1 LPELPAPPK
10 GKQGWPWTEE
20 APQLPDTMPHGQPWP
35 RVSIVTP
42 SYNQGRFIEETI
54 RSVLLQGYP
63 DLEYIIIDGGST
75 DGAVDIIKRY
85 EKWLTYWLSERDRG
99 QSDAI
104 NKGWRMAKGE
114 ILAYLNSDDI
124 YTPSAVETGVNYLVA
139 HPDISMVYGDGDFIN
154 ESGEVT
160 EHCRAQDLDLKRLLC
175 SYDHVPQ
182 PTVFFRREVLDA
194 VGYLDEDL
202 HLAMD
207 LDYWIRICS
216 RFRAGRV
223 RETLAVMHLHP
234 DAKFVCRYHE
244 GLGEYL
250 HILGKFYSNPELP
263 ADIRGF
269 RRKAYS
275 SVHLRASVDFVSARK
290 RREAVKNLAT
300 AVRLHPG
307 CLFDLGTGLHLVR
320 LALGEKAA
328 QGLMK
333 LGRRPG
339 MMRLLRASQL
349 KYFGTDMPE

>member
-1 LPELPAPPK
+1 MDDGLPL
-10 GKQGWPWTEE
+10 
-20 APQLPDTMPHGQPWP
+20 
-35 RVSIVTP
+35 VSIVTP
-42 SYNQGRFIEETI
+42 SLNQARFVEETLL
-54 RSVLLQGYP
+54 SVKNQTYP
-63 DLEYIIIDGGST
+63 HIEHIVIDGGST
-75 DGAVDIIKRY
+75 DGSVDIIKKY
-85 EKWLTYWLSERDRG
+85 DKWLTYWVSEPDKG

-104 NKGWRMAKGE
+104 NKGWTIARGG
-114 ILAYLNSDDI
+114 ILAYLNSDDM
-124 YTPSAVETGVNYLVA
+124 YTPAAVETAVHYLVA

-154 ESGEVT
+154 ESGEVS
-160 EHCRAQDLDLKRLLC
+160 EHCKAQDLDLKRLLC

-207 LDYWIRICS
+207 LDYWIRISS

-223 RETLAVMHLHP
+223 RETLAIMHLHP
-234 DAKFVCRYHE
+234 DAKFVARYHE
-244 GLGEYL
+244 ALSEYL

-290 RREAVKNLAT
+290 RRQAVKNLII
-300 AVRLHPG
+300 AVGLHPG
-307 CLFDLGTGLHLVR
+307 CLLDLGTGLHVVR

-328 QGLMK
+328 QGLMN

-339 MMRLLRASQL
+339 VMRLLRASHL